1 MNNRIDVRVSAEVKE
16 FYNGKPDL
24 AKEALTLFMRSQ
36 QKFLSIYE
44 KESK

>member
-1 MNNRIDVRVSAEVKE
+1 VNNRIDVRVSTEVKE

-24 AKEALTLFMRSQ
+24 VKEALSLFMRSQ
-36 QKFLSIYE
+36 QKFIKIYE